1 MSVLVSVMPTKLRG
15 ISVNKSRTFS
25 KIKTSTFEYMK
36 SCINNE
42 IEATEVRRAAKWSE
56 RRDTL
61 EKIEILERGG

>member
-1 MSVLVSVMPTKLRG
+1 
-15 ISVNKSRTFS
+15 VNKSQTFS

-36 SCINNE
+36 SCINHE

-61 EKIEILERGG
+61 EKIEIL

>member
-1 MSVLVSVMPTKLRG
+1 MSVLVSVMPTKMRG

-36 SCINNE
+36 SCINHE
-42 IEATEVRRAAKWSE
+42 IEATEVRRTAKRSE

-61 EKIEILERGG
+61 EKIEIR